1 MKNPF
6 RRLHERLAYYRAAV
20 VDSIIGDDPDPTYS
34 RMDRMDV
41 RGTVDLTGEPT
52 AVRDVTPIYDGLV
65 AEKLAGQ
72 RAVMA
77 PLLSTEELAL
87 LAHDGKVDAELY
99 EDMLD
104 VLCARAMGA
113 DFWAILDA
121 EAQSIGGESDV

>member
-1 MKNPF
+1 MFNPF
-6 RRLHERLAYYRAAV
+6 RRLRAALNRHPFSAES
-20 VDSIIGDDPDPTYS
+20 VDAFLADG
-34 RMDRMDV
+34 
-41 RGTVDLTGEPT
+41 RGTVEMTAPN

-65 AEKLAGQ
+65 AEKLADQ

-87 LAHDGKVDAELY
+87 LAHDGKVDADLY

-113 DFWAILDA
+113 DFWDILDA
-121 EAQSIGGESDV
+121 EAQSIGGDSDV